1 MLIIV
6 QLDVVVT
13 PVDANTLEIK
23 ILCEKKE
30 GGFSKLM
37 AALGHLGLEVTS
49 INVTTFRGVA
59 LNTICV
65 EVR

>member
-1 MLIIV
+1 MS
-6 QLDVVVT
+6 
-13 PVDANTLEIK
+13 PVDANKLVIK
-23 ILCEKKE
+23 IICEKKE

-37 AALGHLGLEVTS
+37 AALNDLGLEVTS
-49 INVTTFRGVA
+49 INVTSFKGVA